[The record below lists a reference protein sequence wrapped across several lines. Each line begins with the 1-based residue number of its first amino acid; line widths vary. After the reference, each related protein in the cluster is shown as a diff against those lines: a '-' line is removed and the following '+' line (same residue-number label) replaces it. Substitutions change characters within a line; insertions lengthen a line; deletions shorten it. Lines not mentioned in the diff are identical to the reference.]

1 MTSIPDLASRP
12 AFKLDMICQKLQQE
26 TGTDTSE
33 LSPTNPGGDT
43 ALNGDTMASGQ
54 RSEPDE
60 DPPPAEE
67 DEPEE
72 EEDDDEHERDEERR
86 PGESDS
92 DTVDWGAGGGDE
104 SWPWPSA
111 TMSTDQSHQASP
123 RASPRASPTPLPLSS
138 SPHASPTG
146 EAGDHPTP
154 DTGRRNKRK
163 NFQPRAIVYQYAEAA
178 AEVSGET
185 RDSFSET
192 DEQALDLTESRA
204 PPRPSASEPA
214 PMDLTVRTP
223 TQINSALPGRPPA
236 AVDPSEM
243 KRYAENTM
251 RELLGIYGFPSDPS
265 EAHQSPAGK
274 LFEHLTGRL
283 PPAAAPAPSGGGRT
297 SPQQP
302 PHQPPTPPHTPRA
315 ASPGQAAALE
325 QERRRLLARTAMGG
339 NGLLLPQNMATLLTF
354 AALNKDRGL
363 AQAGAHGAPAGTP
376 VPPSGVSPANGLP
389 FPSPATT
396 ATDRRNTAVDYGR
409 YVRRFTSAQE
419 CGFNHCIDLS
429 YREHFHC
436 LECNSRVFVKK
447 EEMIRHFKWH
457 KKRDDSLQH
466 GFMRYSPTDDCGDRY
481 PDCSHNRKQ
490 THYHCLKE
498 GCDKVYISTSDVQMH
513 ANYHR
518 KDSAIQQEG
527 FQRFRASEDCGVE
540 MCSYQG
546 QRTTHFHCKR
556 PGCSFTFK
564 NKADMEKH
572 KTYHIKDEQL
582 NKDGFKKYIKH
593 EHCPFENCRFSKVC
607 NHIHCIRPGCSY
619 VLHSS
624 GQLYSHKMSHFQRKH
639 ERQDSEMAYR
649 NYRLSQSLP
658 RDGAFGEQF
667 PLAAALSRTVSPS
680 VSVPGSMAPLNQP
693 SPSTSPGSVQSPL
706 PASPS
711 DALKASPY
719 GRLGALFPGMLTPSS
734 FALEPLAPQD
744 MKPSHPSEL
753 PRLPEAEL
761 MQRFVLELTDGA
773 TCAVTGCEF
782 SGTAH
787 YHCSQPECGVLFQSR
802 DSARDHARNHEQ
814 QQHVTATYYEE
825 VAETE
830 DPCPC
835 QPHCLYR
842 GKERHYHCNWEG
854 CTEVIL
860 RSDKPFRRLDHYKMH
875 DYSRRLAASKES
887 SGPPPVPPLLPYI
900 SPEIQK
906 RRAAAA
912 AAAAAAQAA
921 KVSAPFEVPMPG
933 ADAFR
938 GHMPPG
944 MFGSFKLPK
953 PLLAARSA
961 DLPGTSPA
969 VSAADSDPPR
979 PVVKH
984 EADPTEGFREYREG
998 ATCTDADCAQAGR
1011 RHYHCAHPRC
1021 FFASS
1026 DTEDLTSHARDFH
1039 DNVDILEGFVFFNR
1053 DVDCKMAGCLSNK
1066 VNRHFHCTRP
1076 GCGHSFVRYLA
1087 MAEHDKLHR
1096 SQQATGSPPPTSNG
1110 QTGSPIVKAA
1120 GTYYPLSAFA
1130 TPDMPQGLVL
1140 HSRLTEQR
1148 QRSPPTLGAA
1158 SPRRSRSPTELQA
1171 QGERSDPA
1179 TSAPLPAVTQHP
1191 GTDLMS
1197 RLLQSP
1203 ATLKRPTAPSVA
1215 ESFSHFQEEQPCGR
1229 PFCKLK
1235 RREHYHCELCN
1246 QAFSEAERLHP
1257 HLERHAEGWQSPQTA
1272 AGIGIGGI
1280 GSHQQQQQQQ
1290 QEQRAE
1296 EQQKQQQQQQ
1306 QQQQE
1311 EQEREQRR
1319 NIPGAE
1325 VVPEMPR
1332 HPMLPFHPFAHAS
1345 FLGSPEGF
1353 LLRPALHPALA
1364 GFPMMPP
1371 QNGGFPLPMSA
1382 AMFDPALLSRKRLS
1396 GDGPGD
1402 GHRPEVKKPR
1412 NMRILKDEPVPDGY
1426 IRFRFNEDCKYP
1438 HCGYREHQ
1446 THFHCIRKDCGYSF
1460 CDKTRFVQHTARHE
1474 RLDTLMGGDFVQYRA
1489 NIPCGRDACIYTN
1502 TLDQRQNKASHFH
1515 CLKCEFVCTDTNKV
1529 VAHRRQH
1536 TKLDSITQAG
1546 FEKFTPSQSCKIET
1560 CNHNGKQ
1567 THYHCVKCQYSVL
1580 GLSQMSAHK
1589 YRHME

>member
-1 MTSIPDLASRP
+1 MIPYGAIAHGLP
-12 AFKLDMICQKLQQE
+12 HNE
-26 TGTDTSE
+26 V
-33 LSPTNPGGDT
+33 LSAGGDT

-86 PGESDS
+86 PGRVGQRHGRLGRRGRGRELAVALCHHVQP
-92 DTVDWGAGGGDE
+92 TR
-104 SWPWPSA
+104 A
-111 TMSTDQSHQASP
+111 TRHRRELRHEPP
-123 RASPRASPTPLPLSS
+123 RPLCRCLHHLTHLQRATP
-138 SPHASPTG
+138 A
-146 EAGDHPTP
+146 DHPTP
-154 DTGRRNKRK
+154 TPAGATSART
-163 NFQPRAIVYQYAEAA
+163 FQPRAIVYQYAEAA

-283 PPAAAPAPSGGGRT
+283 PPAAAPAPGGGGRT

-354 AALNKDRGL
+354 AALNKDRSL

-624 GQLYSHKMSHFQRKH
+624 GQLYSHKRKH

-933 ADAFR
+933 ADTFR

-1158 SPRRSRSPTELQA
+1158 SPRRSRSPTELQV

-1179 TSAPLPAVTQHP
+1179 TSAPLPAVSQHP
-1191 GTDLMS
+1191 D
-1197 RLLQSP
+1197 
-1203 ATLKRPTAPSVA
+1203 
-1215 ESFSHFQEEQPCGR
+1215 
-1229 PFCKLK
+1229 
-1235 RREHYHCELCN
+1235 
-1246 QAFSEAERLHP
+1246 
-1257 HLERHAEGWQSPQTA
+1257 
-1272 AGIGIGGI
+1272 
-1280 GSHQQQQQQQ
+1280 
-1290 QEQRAE
+1290 
-1296 EQQKQQQQQQ
+1296 
-1306 QQQQE
+1306 
-1311 EQEREQRR
+1311 
-1319 NIPGAE
+1319 IPGAE